1 MKRFLSAAI
10 LFSMIFF
17 GTGCG
22 NSSKNEKEETP
33 DNNDTETEADIESDE
48 DETDDTEKDDSEEP
62 DVDETAPEHSPED
75 EAKLESVSI
84 LAEEYVRFSHG
95 TGVVIGY
102 GIDELT
108 SLAYG
113 VRNSK
118 TQEPLSTDDLFDI
131 GSITKNFTAVTLLL
145 LQEDGK
151 IDLDQTIDKWFPDFE
166 KGDIITVRMLLNHT
180 SGILEWNEFDDL
192 EGMVEKVNG
201 KFNFEPGTDWSYSN
215 TNFVIAGL
223 IINRITGKDAVE
235 VIREKILDPL
245 GMTHTFM
252 KNFEEYPLEE
262 KAHGHTFD
270 EYGNIV
276 PYELNERFWTA
287 GGIISNVEDMF
298 KYAHA
303 LFNEDL
309 ISKESLDQML
319 DMVKVSGVPV
329 YGLAMMY
336 GNGHHGVFY
345 YHGGDVITTAAML
358 AYYPETGEIH
368 VLFNNGG
375 TGSSTLVLLNDE
387 IDFVLTDGKTAE
399 KQSDFPDWDKLIDN
413 EDDSQI
419 FALYAP
425 LPDYPLEELN
435 DSIGYFVYPGDY
447 FPDFYCSHYMF
458 KSLGYVKIVQ
468 QCMEPLR
475 YYTDDLKI
483 RRTDIDM
490 YLSEFEAAAEAGEAT
505 QNFYVTKYD
514 YYYDIEGDFV
524 TKICYDLEE
533 SDPDKY
539 MWISR
544 GQHPSGT
551 EYYSVWGK
559 SKMAESVRA
568 TGCECYDK
576 DENVTE
582 CPENDETTENE
593 SIIPNLPTL
602 L

>member
-1 MKRFLSAAI
+1 MKKFLSAAI
-10 LFSMIFF
+10 VFLMFFF

-22 NSSKNEKEETP
+22 NSSKNEEKTP
-33 DNNDTETEADIESDE
+33 DTDETNDTEKE
-48 DETDDTEKDDSEEP
+48 DSEEP
-62 DVDETAPEHSPED
+62 DEDETAPERSPED
-75 EAKLESVSI
+75 ETKLESI
-84 LAEEYVRFSHG
+84 RNLAEEYVRFSHG

-102 GIDELT
+102 GVNELT
-108 SLAYG
+108 SVAYG
-113 VRNSK
+113 VRHSK
-118 TQEPLSTDDLFDI
+118 TQEPLSTEDLFDI

-145 LQEDGK
+145 LQEEGK
-151 IDLDQTIDKWFPDFE
+151 IDLDETIDKWFPDFE

-192 EGMVEKVNG
+192 EGTLDKVNG

-215 TNFVIAGL
+215 TNFIIAGL
-223 IINRITGKDAVE
+223 IINRIEGKDAVE

-245 GMTHTFM
+245 EMKHTFM
-252 KNFEEYPLEE
+252 KEFEEYPLEE

-287 GGIISNVEDMF
+287 GGIISNVGDMF

-303 LFNEDL
+303 LFNGEL
-309 ISKESLDQML
+309 LSKESMDQML
-319 DMVKVSGVPV
+319 DMVKVSGTPV
-329 YGLAMMY
+329 YGLAIMY
-336 GNGHHGVFY
+336 GNGSHGKFY
-345 YHGGDVITTAAML
+345 YHGGDVIVTSAML

-375 TGSSTLVLLNDE
+375 SSSSTLFLLNEE
-387 IDFVLTDGKTAE
+387 IEFVLMDGETAA
-399 KQSDFPDWDKLIDN
+399 KGSIFPDWEELISH
-413 EDDSQI
+413 DDDTQI

-425 LPDYPLEELN
+425 MPDYPKEELN
-435 DSIGYFVYPGDY
+435 GSIGYFVYPEDY
-447 FPDFYCSHYMF
+447 YPDFYCEHYMF
-458 KSLGYVKIVQ
+458 KSQGYVKIIQ

-475 YYTDDLKI
+475 YYTDDLKV

-490 YLSEFEAAAEAGEAT
+490 YLSEFEAAAESGEAT
-505 QNFYVTKYD
+505 QDFYVTKYD

-539 MWISR
+539 MMISKEK
-544 GQHPSGT
+544 HPSNP
-551 EYYSVWGK
+551 EFYQLWGK
-559 SKMAESVRA
+559 SKLAKSSRA
-568 TGCECYDK
+568 TGCICM
-576 DENVTE
+576 DENEKERECTE
-582 CPENDETTENE
+582 DETTENK
-593 SIIPNLPTL
+593 SILPNLPTL